1 MQKRRPKLYLLVIFF
16 FIIVLFFS
24 GGDTGSF
31 SSAPAINAVICNAM
45 YKTKWEFVMY
55 VIPKVTFQCIE
66 ILFLLSCPLQTIS
79 IICILQLSVHKM
91 FCLQR
96 HVECM
101 FCLLLYYGYCCG
113 VNDVQDQSMSRE
125 IQYTVITTSCV
136 KASLTAD

>member
-16 FIIVLFFS
+16 FIIVLFFFWRRHRLLQQCPCNKCS
-24 GGDTGSF
+24 YLQCNVQNQVGICDVCNSQGHF
-31 SSAPAINAVICNAM
+31 SMHRNP
-45 YKTKWEFVMY
+45 
-55 VIPKVTFQCIE
+55 
-66 ILFLLSCPLQTIS
+66 FLLSCPLQTIS